1 MSKIQTVYPFHID
14 LVKQI
19 YGEDLKIETLIEYIQ
34 LEFNIVCSKEDVISC
49 IVEQETLDK
58 ELTMKNLGF

>member
-1 MSKIQTVYPFHID
+1 MSEFQKIYPFHVD

-19 YGEDLKIETLIEYIQ
+19 YGEDIKIDFLIECIQ
-34 LEFNIVCSKEDVISC
+34 LEFNIICTKEDIISC
-49 IVEQETLDK
+49 IVEEERLDK